1 MLKLKITK
9 NNIIVIL
16 SILLIMLSFLI
27 KINDIYSIKKEK
39 QNDEKIV
46 KEVINNDKVKT
57 TTIQSNIPITEVKT
71 NKMNNYVAV
80 LGIPKIGLKKGL
92 VMATKNFKSIN
103 YAISIDRHS
112 QMPDRI
118 GNFILYAHSGNSKI
132 AYFDKLDKLSIND
145 EVNVFYNNLW
155 YTYNIINIYE
165 VNKTGNISI
174 YNDSESKYITL
185 TTCSQK
191 NKGKQIIIIRKESEK

>member
-1 MLKLKITK
+1 MLKIKITRNK
-9 NNIIVIL
+9 IIVIL
-16 SILLIMLSFLI
+16 SIILIAVSIFI

-39 QNDEKIV
+39 QKDKKIV
-46 KEVINNDKVKT
+46 NEIINNKEVEITSNAVNNGEIDAKNTK
-57 TTIQSNIPITEVKT
+57 SNYI
-71 NKMNNYVAV
+71 AV
-80 LGIPKIGLKKGL
+80 LEIPKIGLKKGL

-103 YAISIDRHS
+103 YAISIDQNS
-112 QMPDRI
+112 IMPDMI

-132 AYFDKLDKLSIND
+132 AYFDKLDRLKIND

-165 VNKTGNISI
+165 VNKIGSIPI

-191 NKGKQIIIIRKESEK
+191 NKGKQIIIIGKESKR